1 MNEFGTQWTLLATM
15 GQYKFRMQATF
26 KEIQYLDAE
35 RASIIEKHLDVRALD
50 NLVEHVKVLHGHLQH
65 VRGLSRTQQ
74 LVLYAHG
81 HQIIKLQ
88 LREREG
94 GISENENHS
103 NIALKT

>member
-15 GQYKFRMQATF
+15 GQYKFPPQATF
-26 KEIQYLDAE
+26 KEMKYLDAK
-35 RASIIEKHLDVRALD
+35 RASIIEKRLDVRALD
-50 NLVEHVKVLHGHLQH
+50 NLVEHIKVLHGDLQH
-65 VRGLSRTQQ
+65 VRRLSRAQQ

-88 LREREG
+88 LRERAR

-103 NIALKT
+103 NIAIK